1 MENELLNT
9 MSQYT
14 TIISSVVSIAV
25 VSICAILSAV
35 VTQIGLRKAKHS
47 ELTFQEKVQA
57 YYDFIVAYDK
67 FLENGDPFPSCE
79 LSNTNAKALLF
90 SSKRTEKL
98 IFLYSASVTDIVA
111 SKGLKQGPSDEVDT
125 QKLSELS
132 DIRKKLLR
140 SMKRDLRK

>member
-47 ELTFQEKVQA
+47 ELTFQEKIQA
-57 YYDFIVAYDK
+57 YYDFIVTYDK
-67 FLENGDPFPSCE
+67 YLESGEPFPSHE

-98 IFLYSASVTDIVA
+98 IFLYSASVTDMVVNKTFKH
-111 SKGLKQGPSDEVDT
+111 SSSNGSDT